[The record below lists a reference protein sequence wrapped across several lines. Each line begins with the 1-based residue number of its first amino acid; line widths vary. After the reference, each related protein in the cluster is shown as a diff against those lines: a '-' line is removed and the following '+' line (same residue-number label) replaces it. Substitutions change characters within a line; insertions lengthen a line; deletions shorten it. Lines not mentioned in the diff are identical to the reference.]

1 MHAVCS
7 KKVISLTLL
16 SLTSDHVMHH
26 VCEEMVHQGKTLY
39 HGGSTKRGPYRT
51 VELTYHLSTLTI
63 DLYKLVVKII
73 MNFWSLYSLC

>member
-39 HGGSTKRGPYRT
+39 HGGSTKRGRT
-51 VELTYHLSTLTI
+51 INFADSGNL
-63 DLYKLVVKII
+63 II
-73 MNFWSLYSLC
+73 SGIWIMGKVNTENRATKNSL